1 MGCTQ
6 GGRLSNSF
14 IYPNNENMSL
24 EMLMRIISNSELD
37 KLQSNTYLLVTG
49 KNCYQIIFV
58 LCKYLDK
65 KVFWYTYNIYSVICG
80 QYHTGYVVYTCIC
93 CSVVGFFQSWYLRVS
108 QSCYYTTQYEYI
120 LRLVKDSCSFC
131 VGYRTTYI
139 SYIATFYW
147 NQMINGVVQFSSLV
161 GF

>member
-37 KLQSNTYLLVTG
+37 KLQSNTYLLVMD

-65 KVFWYTYNIYSVICG
+65 KVFWYTYNIYSVICA
-80 QYHTGYVVYTCIC
+80 QYHTGYVVYTYIC
-93 CSVVGFFQSWYLRVS
+93 CSVVGFFFRVGICGCPRAVTIQHS
-108 QSCYYTTQYEYI
+108 MS
-120 LRLVKDSCSFC
+120 
-131 VGYRTTYI
+131 
-139 SYIATFYW
+139 TFYALSKIAAVSALATELLTFLI
-147 NQMINGVVQFSSLV
+147 QQHSTGIR
-161 GF
+161 